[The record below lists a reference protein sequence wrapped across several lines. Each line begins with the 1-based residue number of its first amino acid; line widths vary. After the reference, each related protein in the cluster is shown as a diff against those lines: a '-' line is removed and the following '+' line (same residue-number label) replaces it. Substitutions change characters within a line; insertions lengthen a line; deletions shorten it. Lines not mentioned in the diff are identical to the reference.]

1 MKNQSGGQG
10 LRHFTLLLVASIASL
25 CACGGLELNPLTNER
40 RTVHFEVDASKYLT
54 VIHDM
59 TWTDK
64 SHASHQLRFPAGLY
78 SLEAEDA
85 DYFYLRSGAPLELT
99 DFHKGG
105 AKDSHILRGGIAI
118 GKYVFRAVPA
128 SGYIDGGEASRVLI
142 WKLGKDFL
150 GREGR
155 DWRKSF

>member
-1 MKNQSGGQG
+1 MIIPPGGRT
-10 LRHFTLLLVASIASL
+10 LRHFILLLIASTASL

-40 RTVHFEVDASKYLT
+40 RSVHFESDTSKSLT
-54 VIHDM
+54 VVHEMI
-59 TWTDK
+59 WTDK
-64 SHASHQLRFPAGLY
+64 SHASHQIRFPAGVY

-85 DYFYLRSGAPLELT
+85 DYFYMRSAAPLELT

-105 AKDSHILRGGIAI
+105 GKDNHTLHGGIAI

-150 GREGR
+150 RREGT